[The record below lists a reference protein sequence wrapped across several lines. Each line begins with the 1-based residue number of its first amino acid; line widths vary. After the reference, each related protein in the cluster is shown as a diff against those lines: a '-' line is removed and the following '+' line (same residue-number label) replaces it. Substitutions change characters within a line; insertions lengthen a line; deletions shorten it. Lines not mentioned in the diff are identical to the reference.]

1 MCGIFGCVLHDGSQ
15 AAPLIHSALKR
26 LEYRGYDSV
35 GEVTIDGDK
44 LTVKKDSGRLDDVH
58 SKYDLDDL
66 PGPVGVGHTRWATH
80 GRPVY
85 ENSHP
90 LVDCKSKI
98 AVVHNGIIENYLEIK
113 RELEA
118 KGHKFQSR
126 TDTEVVP
133 HLVEDYV
140 AQGMSLED
148 AFRKTVNRLEG
159 AYAIVLTST
168 EQTKTILCAR
178 QESPLVLGIGE
189 GEYYCGS
196 DFAAF
201 LPLTRKAVLLDEGE
215 MAVLNPG
222 GVRILKLKNAAPVKR
237 DPITITWDPESA
249 KKQGFR
255 HFMLKE
261 IHEQAQSLRDALRT
275 EQLYYDQFANRI
287 IDADK
292 VFIVACGTSYHAG
305 LVGSIALAKLAG
317 VNARVVIAS
326 EFSEEALD
334 LVTSKSVILAI
345 SQSGETMDTLNAV
358 RDAKTKGATILSI
371 LNVLG
376 STLMRLSTVYIDQN
390 AGPEIGVASTKAF
403 TSQIAVLL
411 RLAATVGKKRGEVS
425 AKEITELETELHRVP
440 ALIQSLLNTKIDEI
454 QKIAKEFD
462 SASSICFLGRGINV
476 PTVLEGRLKLLE
488 LSYVPAIAYPA
499 GESKHGFIA
508 LIEEGFP
515 VIFVAPNDETHKR
528 IVGNIMEMKARG
540 ARIISIIEEG
550 DEEIRNLSDRV
561 IEIAESLP
569 SLVTPLVYVVPMQ
582 LLAYYL
588 SVIKGHDPDYPRNLA
603 KSVTVE

>member
-1 MCGIFGCVLHDGSQ
+1 M
-15 AAPLIHSALKR
+15 IHAALKR

-35 GEVTIDGDK
+35 GEVTVDK
-44 LTVKKDSGRLDDVH
+44 GKLAVKKDSGRLEEVNA
-58 SKYDLDDL
+58 KYNLDDL

-80 GRPVY
+80 GRPAY

-90 LVDCKSKI
+90 LVDCKSRI

-113 RELEA
+113 KELEA
-118 KGHKFQSR
+118 KGHSFQSR

-133 HLVEDYV
+133 HMVEDYLS
-140 AQGMSLED
+140 QGMSLED

-159 AYAIVLTST
+159 AYAIVLTSV
-168 EQTKTILCAR
+168 EQPETILCAR
-178 QESPLVLGIGE
+178 QESPLVLGAGE

-215 MAVLNPG
+215 MAVLNRS
-222 GVRILKLKNAAPVKR
+222 GVRILKLKNAAPVHR
-237 DPITITWDPESA
+237 EPITISWDPESA

-275 EQLYYDQFANRI
+275 EQIYYDEFAKKI

-305 LVGSIALAKLAG
+305 LVGSLALTKLAG
-317 VNARVVIAS
+317 IDARVVIAS

-334 LVTSKSVILAI
+334 LVSPRSVLLAI

-358 RDAKTKGATILSI
+358 RDAKAKGATILSV

-390 AGPEIGVASTKAF
+390 SGPEIGVASTKAF

-411 RLAATVGKKRGEVS
+411 GLAATVGRKKGKVS
-425 AKEITELETELHRVP
+425 AKEITELESELHRVP
-440 ALIQSLLNTKIDEI
+440 DMIQSIINTKVDEI
-454 QKIAKEFD
+454 RKIAEECD
-462 SASSICFLGRGINV
+462 AASSICFLGRGINV
-476 PTVLEGRLKLLE
+476 PTALEGRLKLLE

-508 LIEEGFP
+508 LIHEGFP
-515 VIFVAPNDETHKR
+515 VIFVAPKDETHKR
-528 IVGNIMEMKARG
+528 IIGNIMEMKARG
-540 ARIISIIEEG
+540 ARVISIIEEG

-561 IEIAESLP
+561 IEIGESLP
-569 SLVTPLVYVVPMQ
+569 SLLTPLVYVVPMQ

-588 SVIKGHDPDYPRNLA
+588 SIIKGHDPDYPRNLA

>member
-15 AAPLIHSALKR
+15 AAPLIHAALKR

-35 GEVTIDGDK
+35 GEVTVDKDK
-44 LTVKKDSGRLDDVH
+44 LTVKKDSGRLEEVH
-58 SKYDLDDL
+58 ARFNLDDL

-80 GRPVY
+80 GRPAY

-90 LVDCKSKI
+90 LVDCKSRI

-113 RELEA
+113 KELEA
-118 KGHKFQSR
+118 KGHSFQSR

-133 HLVEDYV
+133 HMVEDYLG
-140 AQGMSLED
+140 QGMSLED

-159 AYAIVLTST
+159 AYAIVLTSI
-168 EQTKTILCAR
+168 EQPETILCAR
-178 QESPLVLGIGE
+178 QESPLVLGVGE
-189 GEYYCGS
+189 GEYFCGS
-196 DFAAF
+196 DLAAF

-215 MAVLNPG
+215 MAVLNRS
-222 GVRILKLKNAAPVKR
+222 GVRILKLKNAAPVER
-237 DPITITWDPESA
+237 DPIKISWDPESA

-275 EQLYYDQFANRI
+275 EQRYYDEFAKKI

-292 VFIVACGTSYHAG
+292 VFIVACGTSYHAS
-305 LVGSIALAKLAG
+305 LVGSLALTKLAG
-317 VNARVVIAS
+317 IDARVVIAS

-334 LVTSKSVILAI
+334 LVSPKSVLLAI

-358 RDAKTKGATILSI
+358 RDAKAKGATILSV

-390 AGPEIGVASTKAF
+390 SGPEIGVASTKAF

-411 RLAATVGKKRGEVS
+411 RLAATVGRKKGKVS
-425 AKEITELETELHRVP
+425 AKEITELESELHRVP
-440 ALIQSLLNTKIDEI
+440 DMIQSIINTKVDEI
-454 QKIAKEFD
+454 RKIAEECNT
-462 SASSICFLGRGINV
+462 ASSICFLGRGINV
-476 PTVLEGRLKLLE
+476 PTALEGRLKLLE

-508 LIEEGFP
+508 LIQEGFP
-515 VIFVAPNDETHKR
+515 VIFVAPKDETHKR
-528 IVGNIMEMKARG
+528 IIGNIMEMKARG

-561 IEIAESLP
+561 IEIGESLP